1 MRTTLARLKEKK
13 GDEGFTLIELLIVI
27 IILAIL
33 ATIVIFAVGTT
44 TKNAALASCKSTV
57 KTTQTALEAFK
68 AQTSAGHYPATL
80 AALAS
85 PTPTNSTNGPWLK
98 AAPHTSAG
106 TANATLKKYGWVFTS
121 YSTTTGKFTVLT
133 KGTTSASKP
142 TTTATVCKG
151 A

>member
-44 TKNAALASCKSTV
+44 TKNAAFASCQSTV
-57 KTTQTALEAFK
+57 KEIQTALEAYK
-68 AQTSAGHYPATL
+68 AQTATGTYPANL
-80 AALAS
+80 AALA
-85 PTPTNSTNGPWLK
+85 TTATTKGPWLK
-98 AAPHTSAG
+98 TAPHT
-106 TANATLKKYGWVFTS
+106 L
-121 YSTTTGKFTVLT
+121 TTTVTKFGWAFTAYNST
-133 KGTTSASKP
+133 KGTFTV
-142 TTTATVCKG
+142 TTKGTATVRKTNTATVCKG